1 MALTALTI
9 PSCVLLFKVLPVER
23 MPQIDRDDMLA
34 RIEWNENIDIDENM
48 RRTDL
53 LTSALDTANLVEHS
67 ASVGE
72 QDYMLD
78 AGATLS
84 SSETEIYVKAK
95 SPAQLAEL
103 RKQLSA
109 TLK

>member
-1 MALTALTI
+1 
-9 PSCVLLFKVLPVER
+9 
-23 MPQIDRDDMLA
+23 
-34 RIEWNENIDIDENM
+34 M

-103 RKQLSA
+103 SEQLSA
-109 TLK
+109 TLKEHYRVVNHHANRENQSRQRDDVD